1 MHHLH
6 LRFTI
11 SVVGRI
17 WAGAIYDLNPSYPY
31 LSSGAVILFIIFLL
45 SLAWMGTGKMNM
57 R

>member
-1 MHHLH
+1 MFPGLGMHRIH

-17 WAGAIYDLNPSYPY
+17 WAGAISD